1 MREPARGH
9 APGRDREGSGP
20 RLSRVREPDPTGRD
34 NHRVMLRGFGFGDMA
49 GSGRRN
55 RTRRS
60 GFWGRAGLAAAL
72 MAASCG
78 GGDAP
83 QAEPAAVESPA
94 TTAASAAAAPTT
106 AAPAPTT
113 PTAAPTTAATTA
125 TAPTTAAPAEPEP
138 AEPEPE
144 EPTTTEP
151 VVEPEPEEP
160 ATTEPVVE
168 PEPEEPATTEP
179 VVEPEPTPLEC
190 AARAPL
196 AAAIGQI
203 VLALAGQ
210 SEIADITGPLIEGR
224 LGGLVLVGDIDAD
237 IGNLLAPFA
246 DVQPVPLI
254 AADEEGGL
262 VQRLEVILGDQ
273 PSARDVGDTGDP
285 DVAFEMGRT
294 RAEGAAG
301 LGVNLILAPVLDVG
315 NSASLVSRSYGDDA
329 ETVIRFG
336 WAYATGLMSG
346 GTAAVVK
353 HFPGHGSTHVD
364 SHLKLPVTLPFEELR
379 EMHLVPFAEAVNR
392 GIPAVMTSH
401 LDVPGLTEEGEPVT
415 FSPPAVALLREDLG
429 FDGVIMSDALNMGA
443 LAPLTV
449 AEAAEAAMIAGHD
462 LLIAGHPDDALA
474 TVAQLAEAVTA
485 GRIDRTRINESL
497 VRVLGLK
504 DVDPCTV
511 TW

>member
-1 MREPARGH
+1 
-9 APGRDREGSGP
+9 
-20 RLSRVREPDPTGRD
+20 
-34 NHRVMLRGFGFGDMA
+34 MLRGFGFGDMT
-49 GSGRRN
+49 GSGRRK
-55 RTRRS
+55 RIRRS

-72 MAASCG
+72 LAAGCG
-78 GGDAP
+78 DGDAP
-83 QAEPAAVESPA
+83 QAEPAAESPA
-94 TTAASAAAAPTT
+94 TTATSAAAAPTT
-106 AAPAPTT
+106 AAPAPT
-113 PTAAPTTAATTA
+113 PTAAPTTAA
-125 TAPTTAAPAEPEP
+125 PTTAEPELAEPEPTEPEPAEPATTEPVAEPEP
-138 AEPEPE
+138 AEPEPA
-144 EPTTTEP
+144 
-151 VVEPEPEEP
+151 EP
-160 ATTEPVVE
+160 ATTEPVAE
-168 PEPEEPATTEP
+168 PEPVEPAVDP
-179 VVEPEPTPLEC
+179 PPEPTSLEC

-203 VLALAGQ
+203 VLALAAQ
-210 SEIADITGPLIEGR
+210 SEIAEITGPLIEGR

-237 IGNLLAPFA
+237 IGDLLAPFA
-246 DVQPVPLI
+246 AVQPVPLI

-273 PSARDVGDTGDP
+273 PSAREVGDTGDP
-285 DVAFEMGRT
+285 NVALEMGRT
-294 RAEGAAG
+294 RAEGAVG
-301 LGVNLILAPVLDVG
+301 LGVNMILAPVLDVG

-329 ETVIRFG
+329 ETVLRFG

-474 TVAQLAEAVTA
+474 TVVQLMEAVTA
-485 GRIDRTRINESL
+485 GRIDRDQIDESL
-497 VRVLGLK
+497 VRVLALK
-504 DVDPCTV
+504 NINPCSV

>member
-1 MREPARGH
+1 
-9 APGRDREGSGP
+9 
-20 RLSRVREPDPTGRD
+20 
-34 NHRVMLRGFGFGDMA
+34 MLRGFGFSDMA
-49 GSGRRN
+49 GPGRRK
-55 RTRRS
+55 RIRRS

-72 MAASCG
+72 LAASCG

-83 QAEPAAVESPA
+83 QAEPAAESPSI
-94 TTAASAAAAPTT
+94 TAASAAAAPTT
-106 AAPAPTT
+106 AAPAPT
-113 PTAAPTTAATTA
+113 PTAAPTTA
-125 TAPTTAAPAEPEP
+125 APTTAAPAEPEP
-138 AEPEPE
+138 AEPEP
-144 EPTTTEP
+144 T
-151 VVEPEPEEP
+151 EPEPAEP
-160 ATTEPVVE
+160 ATTEPVAE
-168 PEPEEPATTEP
+168 PEPAEPATTEP
-179 VVEPEPTPLEC
+179 VAEPEPVEPAVEPTSLEC

-196 AAAIGQI
+196 TAAIGQI
-203 VLALAGQ
+203 VLALAAQ
-210 SEIADITGPLIEGR
+210 SEIADITGPLVEGR

-237 IGNLLAPFA
+237 IGDLLAPFA
-246 DVQPVPLI
+246 DVQPAPLI

-273 PSARDVGDTGDP
+273 PSAREVGDTGDP
-285 DVAFEMGRT
+285 NVALEMGRT
-294 RAEGAAG
+294 RAEGAVG
-301 LGVNLILAPVLDVG
+301 LGVNMILAPVLDVG

-329 ETVIRFG
+329 ETVLRFG

-474 TVAQLAEAVTA
+474 TIAQLAEAVTA
-485 GRIDRTRINESL
+485 GRIDRDQIDESL

-504 DVDPCTV
+504 NVDPCTV

>member
-1 MREPARGH
+1 
-9 APGRDREGSGP
+9 
-20 RLSRVREPDPTGRD
+20 
-34 NHRVMLRGFGFGDMA
+34 
-49 GSGRRN
+49 
-55 RTRRS
+55 
-60 GFWGRAGLAAAL
+60 

-83 QAEPAAVESPA
+83 QAKPAAVESPA
-94 TTAASAAAAPTT
+94 PTAASAAAAPTT

-113 PTAAPTTAATTA
+113 PTAAPTTAASTA
-125 TAPTTAAPAEPEP
+125 TAPTTAAPA
-138 AEPEPE
+138 
-144 EPTTTEP
+144 
-151 VVEPEPEEP
+151 EPEPEEP

-168 PEPEEPATTEP
+168 PEEPEPVEPATTEPVVEPEPVEPATTEP

-196 AAAIGQI
+196 AAAVGQI
-203 VLALAGQ
+203 VLALALQ
-210 SEIADITGPLIEGR
+210 SEIDDIAQPLIEGR

-237 IGNLLAPFA
+237 IGNLLAPFSA
-246 DVQPVPLI
+246 VQPSPLI

-262 VQRLEVILGDQ
+262 VQRLEAILGDQ
-273 PSARDVGDTGDP
+273 PSAREVGDTGDP
-285 DVAFEMGRT
+285 NVALEMGRT

-329 ETVIRFG
+329 DKVIRFG
-336 WAYATGLMSG
+336 WAYATGLMEG
-346 GTAAVVK
+346 GTPAVVK

-364 SHLKLPVTLPFEELR
+364 SHLKLPVTLPLDELR
-379 EMHLVPFAEAVNR
+379 EVHLVPFAEAVNR
-392 GIPAVMTSH
+392 GVPAVMTSH

-415 FSPPAVALLREDLG
+415 FSPPAVALLREELG

-443 LAPLTV
+443 LAPLT
-449 AEAAEAAMIAGHD
+449 AADAAEAAMIAGHD

-474 TVAQLAEAVTA
+474 SAARLVDAVTA
-485 GRIDRTRINESL
+485 DRIDRTQIDESL

>member
-1 MREPARGH
+1 MTG
-9 APGRDREGSGP
+9 PGRRK
-20 RLSRVREPDPTGRD
+20 RI
-34 NHRVMLRGFGFGDMA
+34 
-49 GSGRRN
+49 
-55 RTRRS
+55 RRS

-72 MAASCG
+72 LAAGCG

-83 QAEPAAVESPA
+83 PAQPAAESPS

-106 AAPAPTT
+106 AAPAPTPT
-113 PTAAPTTAATTA
+113 TAAPTTPAAL
-125 TAPTTAAPAEPEP
+125 AEPEP
-138 AEPEPE
+138 AEPEPA
-144 EPTTTEP
+144 EPDP
-151 VVEPEPEEP
+151 AEP
-160 ATTEPVVE
+160 ATTEPVAE
-168 PEPEEPATTEP
+168 PEPAEPEPAEPATTEP
-179 VVEPEPTPLEC
+179 VAEPEPVEPAVDPPPEPTSLEC

-196 AAAIGQI
+196 TAAIGQI
-203 VLALAGQ
+203 VLALAAQ
-210 SEIADITGPLIEGR
+210 SEIADITGPLVEGR

-237 IGNLLAPFA
+237 IGDLLAPFA

-273 PSARDVGDTGDP
+273 PSAREVGDTGDP
-285 DVAFEMGRT
+285 NVALEMGRT
-294 RAEGAAG
+294 RAEGAVG
-301 LGVNLILAPVLDVG
+301 LGVNMILAPVLDVG

-329 ETVIRFG
+329 ETVLRFG

-474 TVAQLAEAVTA
+474 TIAQLAEAVTA
-485 GRIDRTRINESL
+485 GRIDRDQIDESL
-497 VRVLGLK
+497 VRVLALK
-504 DVDPCTV
+504 NINPCSV

>member
-1 MREPARGH
+1 M
-9 APGRDREGSGP
+9 PGRDREGSGP
-20 RLSRVREPDPTGRD
+20 RLSRVRETDPPERD
-34 NHRVMLRGFGFGDMA
+34 NRRAMLREFGFGDGV
-49 GSGRRN
+49 GSGRRK
-55 RTRRS
+55 RIRRS
-60 GFWGRAGLAAAL
+60 GFWGRAGLAVAL
-72 MAASCG
+72 MAAGCG
-78 GGDAP
+78 SGDAP

-113 PTAAPTTAATTA
+113 PTAAPTTAASTA

-138 AEPEPE
+138 
-144 EPTTTEP
+144 
-151 VVEPEPEEP
+151 EEP

-168 PEPEEPATTEP
+168 SDEPEPVVEPEEPVTTEPVVEPEEPATTEP

-196 AAAIGQI
+196 EAAVGQI
-203 VLALAGQ
+203 VLALTLQ
-210 SEIADITGPLIEGR
+210 SEIADIAQPLTEGR
-224 LGGLVLVGDIDAD
+224 LGGLVLVGDIDTE
-237 IGNLLAPFA
+237 IGDLLAPFA

-262 VQRLEVILGDQ
+262 VQRLEAILGDQ
-273 PSARDVGDTGDP
+273 PSARDVGDTDDP
-285 DVAFEMGRT
+285 NVALEMGRT

-329 ETVIRFG
+329 DKVIRFG
-336 WAYATGLMSG
+336 WAYATGLMEG
-346 GTAAVVK
+346 GTPAVVK

-364 SHLKLPVTLPFEELR
+364 SHLKLPVTLPLDELR
-379 EMHLVPFAEAVNR
+379 EVHLVPFAEAVNR

-415 FSPPAVALLREDLG
+415 FSPPAVALLREELG

-443 LAPLTV
+443 LAPLT
-449 AEAAEAAMIAGHD
+449 AADAAEAAMIAGHD

-474 TVAQLAEAVTA
+474 SAARLVEAVIA
-485 GRIDRTRINESL
+485 DRIDRTQIDESL

-504 DVDPCTV
+504 DVDPCAV

>member
-1 MREPARGH
+1 MRQPARGQV
-9 APGRDREGSGP
+9 PGRNREGSGP
-20 RLSRVREPDPTGRD
+20 RLSRVRETDPTARD
-34 NHRVMLRGFGFGDMA
+34 NRRVMLRGFGFGDVA
-49 GSGRRN
+49 GSGCRKRI
-55 RTRRS
+55 RRS

-72 MAASCG
+72 MAAGCG

-83 QAEPAAVESPA
+83 QAEPAAVELPA

-113 PTAAPTTAATTA
+113 PTAAPTTA

-144 EPTTTEP
+144 EP
-151 VVEPEPEEP
+151 

-168 PEPEEPATTEP
+168 PEEPEPVVEPEPVEPATTEP

-196 AAAIGQI
+196 KAAVGQI
-203 VLALAGQ
+203 VLALALQ
-210 SEIADITGPLIEGR
+210 SEIADIAQPLTEGR
-224 LGGLVLVGDIDAD
+224 LGGLVLVGDIDAE
-237 IGNLLAPFA
+237 IGGLLAPFA

-262 VQRLEVILGDQ
+262 VQRLEAILGDQ
-273 PSARDVGDTGDP
+273 PSARDVGDTGDLN
-285 DVAFEMGRT
+285 VALEMGRT

-329 ETVIRFG
+329 DKVIRFG
-336 WAYATGLMSG
+336 WAYATGLMEG
-346 GTAAVVK
+346 GTPAVVK

-364 SHLKLPVTLPFEELR
+364 SHLKLPVTLPLDELR
-379 EMHLVPFAEAVNR
+379 EVHLVPFAEAVNR

-443 LAPLTV
+443 LAPLT
-449 AEAAEAAMIAGHD
+449 AADAAEAAMIAGHD

-474 TVAQLAEAVTA
+474 SAARLVEAVTA
-485 GRIDRTRINESL
+485 DRIDRAQIDESL

-504 DVDPCTV
+504 GLDPCTV

>member
-1 MREPARGH
+1 
-9 APGRDREGSGP
+9 
-20 RLSRVREPDPTGRD
+20 
-34 NHRVMLRGFGFGDMA
+34 MLRGFGFGDMA
-49 GSGRRN
+49 GSGRRK
-55 RTRRS
+55 RIRRS

-72 MAASCG
+72 MAAGCG

-113 PTAAPTTAATTA
+113 PTAAPTTAASTA
-125 TAPTTAAPAEPEP
+125 TAPTTAAL

-144 EPTTTEP
+144 EPATTEP
-151 VVEPEPEEP
+151 VVEPEEP

-190 AARAPL
+190 AARVPL
-196 AAAIGQI
+196 EAAVGQI
-203 VLALAGQ
+203 VLALALQ
-210 SEIADITGPLIEGR
+210 SEIADIAQPLTEGR
-224 LGGLVLVGDIDAD
+224 LGGLVLVGDIDAE
-237 IGNLLAPFA
+237 IGGLLAPFA

-262 VQRLEVILGDQ
+262 VQRLEAILGDQ

-285 DVAFEMGRT
+285 NVALEMGRT

-329 ETVIRFG
+329 DKVIRFG
-336 WAYATGLMSG
+336 WAYATGLMEG
-346 GTAAVVK
+346 GTPAVVK

-364 SHLKLPVTLPFEELR
+364 SHLKLPVTLPLDELR
-379 EMHLVPFAEAVNR
+379 EVHLVPFAEAVNR

-474 TVAQLAEAVTA
+474 TVVQLAEAVIA
-485 GRIDRTRINESL
+485 GRIDRTRIDESL

>member
-1 MREPARGH
+1 
-9 APGRDREGSGP
+9 
-20 RLSRVREPDPTGRD
+20 
-34 NHRVMLRGFGFGDMA
+34 MA
-49 GSGRRN
+49 DSGRRK
-55 RTRRS
+55 RIRRS

-72 MAASCG
+72 LAAGCG

-83 QAEPAAVESPA
+83 QAEPAAESPS

-106 AAPAPTT
+106 AASAPT
-113 PTAAPTTAATTA
+113 PTAAPTTAA
-125 TAPTTAAPAEPEP
+125 PTTAALAEPEP
-138 AEPEPE
+138 AEPELA
-144 EPTTTEP
+144 
-151 VVEPEPEEP
+151 EPEPAEP
-160 ATTEPVVE
+160 ATTEPVAE
-168 PEPEEPATTEP
+168 PEPAEPATTEP
-179 VVEPEPTPLEC
+179 VAEPEPVEPAVDPPPEPTSLEC

-203 VLALAGQ
+203 VLALAAQ
-210 SEIADITGPLIEGR
+210 SEIADITGPLVEGR

-237 IGNLLAPFA
+237 IGDLLAPFA

-273 PSARDVGDTGDP
+273 PSAREVGDTGDP
-285 DVAFEMGRT
+285 NVALEMGRT
-294 RAEGAAG
+294 RAEGAVG
-301 LGVNLILAPVLDVG
+301 LGVNMILAPVLDVG

-329 ETVIRFG
+329 ETVLRFG

-474 TVAQLAEAVTA
+474 TIAQLAEAVTA
-485 GRIDRTRINESL
+485 GRIDRDQIDESL
-497 VRVLGLK
+497 VRVLALK
-504 DVDPCTV
+504 NINPCSV